1 MPTSNRVESPRVCP
15 RCKVVL
21 PPGES
26 ICYSCGFQLAQKK
39 PDSTPQ
45 PVQSSL
51 SSGAG
56 KDRSR
61 IQSKGVFIYFI
72 SVCLVVVLFAFL
84 LLRAAGFSL
93 STFIPFLAAAH
104 STVPYPVPKENPL
117 FSDSFFNDE
126 YGWNLQSS
134 PGNYAVALGHG
145 TLTLEIEQP
154 KLLWELIPGERSY
167 SDFTLTVNA
176 MLSRGDQNDGY
187 GVYIRGTANQA
198 SDLATYYRFELY
210 GNGSY
215 AIFKGTLDPGG
226 HSTSTTIADYTLSS
240 VIQPHGKLNHLMVI
254 ARGATLSFI
263 VNGQLLKTISDHSF
277 ASGSVALF
285 VSNLSQAKPG
295 AQVQFSQFA
304 IYPIQA

>member
-1 MPTSNRVESPRVCP
+1 MSTSDHVESPYICP
-15 RCKVVL
+15 RCKAALL
-21 PPGES
+21 PDEAT
-26 ICYSCGFQLAQKK
+26 CYSCGFQLAHKR
-39 PDSTPQ
+39 PERTPQ
-45 PVQSSL
+45 PAQSYLAPST
-51 SSGAG
+51 G

-61 IQSKGVFIYFI
+61 KRNQAAFMYFM
-72 SVCLVVVLFAFL
+72 SAFLVIVLFAFL
-84 LLRAAGFSL
+84 LFHAAGISF
-93 STFIPFLAAAH
+93 STFFPHATA
-104 STVPYPVPKENPL
+104 TVPYPVPKENPL
-117 FSDSFFNDE
+117 FSDSFFNDD

-134 PGNYAVALGHG
+134 PGNYAVTLGHD
-145 TLTLEIEQP
+145 TLTLEIEQH
-154 KLLWELIPGERSY
+154 KLLWELLPGERSY

-176 MLSRGDQNDGY
+176 MLSRGDQNNGY

-210 GNGSY
+210 GDGSY

-226 HSTSTTIADYTLSS
+226 HSTSTTIVDYTLSS

-254 ARGATLSFI
+254 ARGAALSFI
-263 VNGQLLKTISDHSF
+263 VNGQLLKTISDHSY

-304 IYPIQA
+304 IYPVQA